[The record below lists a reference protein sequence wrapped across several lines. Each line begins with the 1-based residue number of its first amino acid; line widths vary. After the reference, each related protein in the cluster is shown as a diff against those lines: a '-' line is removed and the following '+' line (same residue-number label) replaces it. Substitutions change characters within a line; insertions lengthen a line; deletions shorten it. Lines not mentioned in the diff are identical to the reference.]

1 MSSVNSADA
10 MDRLVGTT
18 VAGKY
23 RIDRL
28 LGRGGMGAVFQATN
42 TVINKRVA
50 LKFLSDDAAEDGQSA
65 QRFQREAEAAS
76 LVESEHI
83 VQIFDFGSTEEG
95 LPFLVMEL
103 LHGQDLRQKL
113 KQVERLDVA
122 TAAGIT
128 RQLLRALVRAHAAG
142 IVHRD
147 LKPDNVFLC
156 ERDGGEPQ
164 VKIVDFGIS
173 KLSRKTT
180 VDTLTRRGTIL
191 GTAFY
196 MSPEQAQGLEEVD
209 ARADLYSVGALL
221 YEMLAGKPPH
231 TAATYEAVLVAICTR
246 DADDVRTYAGSVPE
260 AVARVLKKALM
271 RDRALRYQDAGEM
284 LTSLDAA
291 LAGRLEP
298 GVETAALAVPVRS
311 GASSQGRARQR
322 TLLAAVFAL
331 LFGFAATAL
340 VLSRAKSRDSAAPPS
355 PVPAAI
361 VSESVADPAPA
372 PAAPSADAPSAP
384 ASAAPAAKPIV
395 RPKSAG
401 MASSK
406 PAAGAVTSGVAGTL
420 KLNTKGP

>member
-1 MSSVNSADA
+1 MNSADA
-10 MDRLVGTT
+10 LDRLVGTT

-83 VQIFDFGSTEEG
+83 VQIFDFGSTEDG

-128 RQLLRALVRAHAAG
+128 LQLLRALVRAHAAG

-156 ERDGGEPQ
+156 ERDGGDPL

-173 KLSRKTT
+173 KLSRKNTL
-180 VDTLTRRGTIL
+180 DTLTRRGTIL

-209 ARADLYSVGALL
+209 ARADLYSVGSLL

-231 TAATYEAVLVAICTR
+231 TAPTYEAVLVAICTR
-246 DADDVRTYAGSVPE
+246 DAEDVRTHAASVPE
-260 AVARVLKKALM
+260 ALARVLKKALM
-271 RDRALRYQDAGEM
+271 RDRSLRYQDASEM
-284 LTSLDAA
+284 LNSLDGA

-311 GASSQGRARQR
+311 GASGQGRARQR
-322 TLLAAVFAL
+322 TLVAAFLAL
-331 LFGFAATAL
+331 LFGFAVTAL
-340 VLSRAKSRDSAAPPS
+340 ILSQTRPSDAALSPS

-361 VSESVADPAPA
+361 VSESAPQPRPAPA
-372 PAAPSADAPSAP
+372 PPPAVEPSAP
-384 ASAAPAAKPIV
+384 ASAGPL
-395 RPKSAG
+395 PK
-401 MASSK
+401 
-406 PAAGAVTSGVAGTL
+406 
-420 KLNTKGP
+420 